1 MPEFAIFDLKIG
13 FLMKNCIYS
22 TPGMYGKPPKIR
34 LFHGFSKAGFGHAS
48 LFLKKPCKKFQ
59 HRARKAAQGFPCTA
73 QGTSIQGWHR
83 EMVAQGFRQGR
94 ARDFLWYSH
103 DVKKQRPSRKDFI
116 EARKGFSWCAGTGIR
131 RARSYSRRA
140 RMCD

>member
-1 MPEFAIFDLKIG
+1 MD
-13 FLMKNCIYS
+13 
-22 TPGMYGKPPKIR
+22 
-34 LFHGFSKAGFGHAS
+34 
-48 LFLKKPCKKFQ
+48 LFLKSNNPTPTGGEQIYHKKIH
-59 HRARKAAQGFPCTA
+59 HRARKAAQGNPRTA
-73 QGTSIQGWHR
+73 QGLKIPEWHR
-83 EMVAQGFRQGR
+83 EMVAQGFRQVR
-94 ARDFLWYSH
+94 ARDFLWYSQ